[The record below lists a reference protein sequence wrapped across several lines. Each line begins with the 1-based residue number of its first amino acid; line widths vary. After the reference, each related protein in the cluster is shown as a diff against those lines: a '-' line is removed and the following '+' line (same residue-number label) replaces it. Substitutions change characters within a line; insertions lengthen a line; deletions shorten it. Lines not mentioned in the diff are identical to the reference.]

1 MSELCK
7 LAVYEE
13 FEVLSESVY
22 GSRAEIVLG
31 MPKRFSSVDEALTR
45 IYPRVVEGG
54 CYPLLR
60 RDERGLVLHLFP
72 KSGDSKIA
80 WNIALALVT
89 LVTVFVSGLS
99 FGAPPTGK
107 APGFSWSPAAYMVG
121 LLVPL
126 MIHELGHWIVMRAY
140 RTPSSLPYLIP
151 APPLQLGFL
160 GTFGAVI
167 NLRWLPPSSEALS
180 LMAIAG
186 PLAGYVIAVPL
197 AVYGIGESV
206 VVSEEAL
213 VGVQVIPL
221 NVVPVSMILVGQL
234 LPRALNPSD
243 ILLLS
248 PLAFAS
254 YVVFLVTFLNLMPIA
269 MLDGGHIVR
278 GIVGSKAHSLIS
290 RALIA
295 TLIMLAL
302 VNPVFLMFAL
312 IAIFI
317 YFVSG
322 GRHPGP
328 AMSVEKASKLTLSV
342 ALTYGVLLVLTAPM
356 PLL

>member
-1 MSELCK
+1 
-7 LAVYEE
+7 
-13 FEVLSESVY
+13 
-22 GSRAEIVLG
+22 
-31 MPKRFSSVDEALTR
+31 
-45 IYPRVVEGG
+45 
-54 CYPLLR
+54 
-60 RDERGLVLHLFP
+60 
-72 KSGDSKIA
+72 
-80 WNIALALVT
+80 
-89 LVTVFVSGLS
+89 
-99 FGAPPTGK
+99 
-107 APGFSWSPAAYMVG
+107 

-126 MIHELGHWIVMRAY
+126 LIHELGHWTVMRAY

-180 LMAIAG
+180 VMAVAG
-186 PLAGYVIAVPL
+186 PLAGYIIAVPL
-197 AVYGIGESV
+197 AIYGIGESV

-213 VGVQVIPL
+213 AGVQIIPL
-221 NVVPVSMILVGQL
+221 NVVPVSMILLGQL
-234 LPRALNPSD
+234 SPRALNPSD
-243 ILLLS
+243 VLLLS

-269 MLDGGHIVR
+269 MLDGGHIIR
-278 GIVGSKAHSLIS
+278 GIVGSKAHAFTS
-290 RALIA
+290 RALIV
-295 TLIMLAL
+295 TLIVLAL
-302 VNPVFLMFAL
+302 VNPMFLMFAL

-328 AMSVEKASKLTLSV
+328 AMSVERASKLTFSV
-342 ALTYGVLLVLTAPM
+342 ALIYGVLLVLTAPI

>member
-1 MSELCK
+1 MSELCRVS
-7 LAVYEE
+7 VYEE
-13 FEVLSESVY
+13 FEVLSENVY
-22 GSRAEIVLG
+22 GSRVDIVLG
-31 MPKRFSSVDEALTR
+31 LPRRFPSVDEALTR
-45 IYPRVVEGG
+45 VYPRVIEGG

-60 RDERGLVLHLFP
+60 RDERGLVLYLFP
-72 KSGDSKIA
+72 KSGDSKIV

-99 FGAPPTGK
+99 FSAPPTVK
-107 APGFSWSPAAYMVG
+107 DPGFSWTPAAYMVG

-126 MIHELGHWIVMRAY
+126 IVHELGHWTVMRVY

-167 NLRWLPPSSEALS
+167 NLRWLPSSSEALS

-186 PLAGYVIAVPL
+186 PLAGYVIAIPL
-197 AVYGIGESV
+197 AIYGISESI

-213 VGVQVIPL
+213 VGVQLIPL
-221 NVVPVSMILVGQL
+221 NVAPLSIILLGQL
-234 LPRALNPSD
+234 FPRALNPSEV
-243 ILLLS
+243 LLLS

-254 YVVFLVTFLNLMPIA
+254 YVVFIVTFLNLMPIA
-269 MLDGGHIVR
+269 MLDGGHIIR
-278 GIVGSKAHSLIS
+278 GIAGPKAHVFIS
-290 RALIA
+290 RALIVV
-295 TLIMLAL
+295 LIMLAL
-302 VNPVFLMFAL
+302 VNPMFLMFAI

-328 AMSVEKASKLTLSV
+328 AMSVEKASKYTFST
-342 ALTYGVLLVLTAPM
+342 ALIYGVLLVLTAPI